1 MPYFVRR
8 GNIVLKINLRKY
20 LLSFN
25 FSVKIKD
32 LEIKH
37 IELNILKNEIL
48 EWNKK
53 SWQIQSNFDFPLPQ
67 YLINEIIETEK
78 SKDYFNLYY
87 LINCAVING
96 RISEGNGKKIK
107 QLYIL
112 K

>member
-1 MPYFVRR
+1 M
-8 GNIVLKINLRKY
+8 LKINLRKC

-25 FSVKIKD
+25 FSEKIKD
-32 LEIKH
+32 LEIKR
-37 IELNILKNEIL
+37 IELNILKDEIL

-53 SWQIQSNFDFPLPQ
+53 SMQIQSNFDFPLPQ
-67 YLINEIIETEK
+67 YLINEIIEKEK

-96 RISEGNGKKIK
+96 KISENNGKKIK
-107 QLYIL
+107 QLYVM

>member
-1 MPYFVRR
+1 M
-8 GNIVLKINLRKY
+8 LKINLRKC

-25 FSVKIKD
+25 FSEKIKD
-32 LEIKH
+32 LEIKRV
-37 IELNILKNEIL
+37 ELNILKDEIL

-53 SWQIQSNFDFPLPQ
+53 SMQIQSNFDFPLPQ
-67 YLINEIIETEK
+67 YLINEIIEKEK

-96 RISEGNGKKIK
+96 RISENNGKKIK
-107 QLYIL
+107 QLYVM